1 MGRSAKG
8 LAEPLFWRNL
18 AELILQIQG
27 TRSSFPIVPC
37 NGLRYIRHDNPHVY
51 GRKDAPVKISLRQL
65 AELVQGKVVG
75 DPETVIASAKPV
87 GDAQPG
93 DITFIENDKYAS
105 HLHGCRASAAVVP
118 ASVSA
123 NGLAVIQVADPLAAF
138 VTIVQHLQG
147 RSAPVI
153 HGIDPKASVHTTAK
167 IGPDASIYPFA
178 VIEEGTVI
186 GVRCRI
192 HSGVVIGRNCRIG
205 DDVTLYPNCVLYE
218 NTILGDRVIVH
229 GCAVI
234 GADGFGYRFHEG
246 RHVKVPQLGHVEI
259 GDDVEIGACTT
270 IDRGTF
276 GATRIGAG
284 TKIDNLVM
292 IGHNCQVGKHNL
304 LCGQVGF
311 AGSCSTGDYVVA
323 AGQVGLADHLH
334 IGAGAVLGAQC
345 GLHKDVPP
353 GQRVI
358 GSPALPEHDQKRI
371 FASMARLPDM
381 RRDLRKVKQHLGI
394 KDDE

>member
-1 MGRSAKG
+1 LPKTLNFFNLHLLAFQIGLFLPAARDIFGRTFHT
-8 LAEPLFWRNL
+8 P
-18 AELILQIQG
+18 Q
-27 TRSSFPIVPC
+27 
-37 NGLRYIRHDNPHVY
+37 
-51 GRKDAPVKISLRQL
+51 GRKDAFVTISLGQL
-65 AELVQGKVVG
+65 AALVQGKVIG
-75 DPETVIASAKPV
+75 DPEIAITSAKPV
-87 GDAQPG
+87 GEARAG
-93 DITFIENDKYAS
+93 DITFIEKEKYVG
-105 HLHGCRASAAVVP
+105 HLHGCQASAAVVP
-118 ASVSA
+118 VSVPA
-123 NGLAVIQVADPLAAF
+123 NGMAVIQVADPLAAF

-147 RSAPVI
+147 RPTPRI
-153 HGIDPKASVHTTAK
+153 HGIDPKAAVHATARV
-167 IGPDASIYPFA
+167 GPDASICPFA
-178 VIEEGTVI
+178 VIGEGTVV
-186 GVRCRI
+186 GARCRI
-192 HSGVVIGRNCRIG
+192 HSGVVIGQNCRLG

-218 NTILGDRVIVH
+218 GTILGNRVTVH
-229 GCAVI
+229 ANAVI

-246 RHVKVPQLGHVEI
+246 RHVQVPQLGYVEI

-292 IGHNCQVGKHNL
+292 IGHNCRLGKHNL

-311 AGSCSTGDYVVA
+311 AGSCSTDDYVVA

-345 GLHKDVPP
+345 GLAKDVPA

-381 RRDLRKVKQHLGI
+381 RRDLRKIKQHLGI
-394 KDDE
+394 KDEE